1 MRRTFLILCAATIM
15 LAACQTT
22 QPSKPTRTEKTQ
34 IVLDAEQFRTIRPEI
49 LEQSGYCGRSEGAV
63 WKDGYSIAI
72 IVLMIADMECAIDE
86 DEITVGALIDKVGW
100 LKNANT
106 HPEGKPVLVR
116 KLNTPVWIHFLR
128 RDDRPCILFNF
139 GVGYSGDPL
148 YEATEHIIGVYCNGR
163 SRDISPEEANA
174 FLQSVH
180 IKNLQQRE

>member
-1 MRRTFLILCAATIM
+1 
-15 LAACQTT
+15 
-22 QPSKPTRTEKTQ
+22 
-34 IVLDAEQFRTIRPEI
+34 
-49 LEQSGYCGRSEGAV
+49 
-63 WKDGYSIAI
+63 
-72 IVLMIADMECAIDE
+72 MECAIDE

-100 LKNANT
+100 LKNADT

-116 KLNTPVWIHFLR
+116 KFNTPVWIHFLR

-139 GVGYSGDPL
+139 GVGHSGDPL
-148 YEATEHIIGVYCNGR
+148 YEATDHIIGVYCNGR